1 MRREEE
7 HAVRRVMTEEIPGKR
22 KRGRPKTRW
31 KDVCRRDMQTVGL
44 RAGEEEDRAYWRARI
59 NNHTGDPRSLERPET
74 TKKKK
79 LDEVGSGEERPPT
92 RRGNPGPGEGVIPA
106 RGRASRARGRGSQSV
121 AVDHRFVVSRSRQA
135 WESCV
140 YQTHARL
147 GASLN
152 TPGGQTCA
160 HVINTDSALGYCRP
174 AARFLKGDSF
184 FLTHK
189 PSTSHK

>member
-1 MRREEE
+1 MGSDHTEEYDQERTHSRNDESIAQASKKIPERKLKWHGHVMRREEE

-44 RAGEEEDRAYWRARI
+44 RAAEEEDRAYWRARI

-106 RGRASRARGRGSQSV
+106 RGRASRARGRGSRSV

-135 WESCV
+135 
-140 YQTHARL
+140 
-147 GASLN
+147 
-152 TPGGQTCA
+152 
-160 HVINTDSALGYCRP
+160 
-174 AARFLKGDSF
+174 
-184 FLTHK
+184 
-189 PSTSHK
+189 